1 MAIQSRSLMQ
11 LTQGA
16 TPLQAHRNLTPGHK
30 EEELTRQGFDG
41 RSTVFYRHGDPTS
54 YRSTGHFRSTSVD
67 GNALVTGDL
76 KSPDGLPQR
85 LYFNADCTIWLSR
98 RAESMPWF
106 RRNVDGDECWFV
118 HQGSGTVET
127 EYGDIPFAAGDY
139 VYLPKGATHRW
150 RIDQGVFLLGVE
162 TRDELQVPTY
172 AGLGRH
178 APFDTDLIRTPQ
190 FKPPV
195 LEEGEFEVKV
205 KYDQEYSSLMFANHP
220 FDVYGWKGD
229 LFPFAFNI
237 EDWNVLMSDSLHI
250 PPTMAV
256 FMCTET
262 VNIINLLPRP
272 LERKPGTE
280 RVPWYHRNADYDEVH
295 LMHGGRKQGTSLQT
309 GRIDHDPQG
318 INHGV
323 SEDDRQTSR
332 NEWDSVDYTDW
343 SIIMIEA
350 KNPVRLDPDV
360 PADIVA

>member
-16 TPLQAHRNLTPGHK
+16 TPQQAHRNLTPGHK
-30 EEELTRQGFDG
+30 EEELTRQGFGG

-54 YRSTGHFRSTSVD
+54 Y
-67 GNALVTGDL
+67 
-76 KSPDGLPQR
+76 
-85 LYFNADCTIWLSR
+85 
-98 RAESMPWF
+98 
-106 RRNVDGDECWFV
+106 
-118 HQGSGTVET
+118 
-127 EYGDIPFAAGDY
+127 
-139 VYLPKGATHRW
+139 
-150 RIDQGVFLLGVE
+150 
-162 TRDELQVPTY
+162 
-172 AGLGRH
+172 
-178 APFDTDLIRTPQ
+178 
-190 FKPPV
+190 
-195 LEEGEFEVKV
+195 
-205 KYDQEYSSLMFANHP
+205 HP

-256 FMCTET
+256 FMCSET
-262 VNIINLLPRP
+262 
-272 LERKPGTE
+272 
-280 RVPWYHRNADYDEVH
+280 DYDEVH

-343 SIIMIEA
+343 SVIMIEA